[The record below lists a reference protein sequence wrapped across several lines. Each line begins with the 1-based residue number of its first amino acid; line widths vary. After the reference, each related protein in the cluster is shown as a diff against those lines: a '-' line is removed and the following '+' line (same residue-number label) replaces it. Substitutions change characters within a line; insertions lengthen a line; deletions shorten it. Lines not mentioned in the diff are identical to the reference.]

1 MSTILIVEIPL
12 IVGIVNVVYAW
23 PAGTSEETKNK
34 ILTVISDHELTVEES
49 GIADKVYE
57 IFESFPPDSKQYKD
71 LMACGFADKL
81 ALEVLVR
88 KGSDDTVAATIG
100 IWDVFSVRAD
110 GNRAILCSTEP
121 TRHL

>member
-71 LMACGFADKL
+71 LMA
-81 ALEVLVR
+81 
-88 KGSDDTVAATIG
+88 
-100 IWDVFSVRAD
+100 
-110 GNRAILCSTEP
+110 
-121 TRHL
+121 

>member
-1 MSTILIVEIPL
+1 MSTGTAVSILIVAIPL

-49 GIADKVYE
+49 GVAEDKVYE

-81 ALEVLVR
+81 AFEILQCYTKD
-88 KGSDDTVAATIG
+88 KGHSLD
-100 IWDVFSVRAD
+100 
-110 GNRAILCSTEP
+110 
-121 TRHL
+121 

>member
-1 MSTILIVEIPL
+1 MITIVVAATILLTIIP
-12 IVGIVNVVYAW
+12 ITVAATSEVAYAW

-49 GIADKVYE
+49 GIAEDKVYE

-81 ALEVLVR
+81 AFEVLKCYSKD
-88 KGSDDTVAATIG
+88 KGHSLD
-100 IWDVFSVRAD
+100 
-110 GNRAILCSTEP
+110 
-121 TRHL
+121 